1 MGIGCEPGGRLEGS
15 RQLRVNRCDAPRP
28 ISNRS
33 CRQGRTL
40 CIALLL
46 AAFGTGF
53 AGRSCAQS
61 SSLSGT
67 VALSSQLVDR
77 GLAISPVTPIV
88 QGALSWASNSGWALG
103 LSAATET
110 RQPGND
116 SEALAQ
122 VAHYW
127 SLSDD
132 WRMQA
137 GLIYYTYPDNPHAR
151 AFERVETGVN
161 WLYRDVLTFGFS
173 AITLT
178 RGNDHQPRGAA
189 DVDLHWPLPQHL
201 ALSAGLGVAQTLA
214 GAAYGDAGSY
224 DGHLYPY
231 HLARVRSYYGYGHF
245 GLVWAYEAWRVELDR
260 MVTDPDIRRSGVAAA
275 PWVATLSWSF

>member
-1 MGIGCEPGGRLEGS
+1 MLTALGTSFPGPS
-15 RQLRVNRCDAPRP
+15 R
-28 ISNRS
+28 
-33 CRQGRTL
+33 
-40 CIALLL
+40 
-46 AAFGTGF
+46 
-53 AGRSCAQS
+53 AQS
-61 SSLSGT
+61 SNLSGT

-88 QGALSWASNSGWALG
+88 QGAVSWASSSGWALG
-103 LSAATET
+103 LSAATQT
-110 RQPGND
+110 RSPGND

-137 GLIYYTYPDNPHAR
+137 GLVYYTYPDNAR
-151 AFERVETGVN
+151 AHAFERVETGVS
-161 WLYRDVLTFGFS
+161 WLYRDVLTFGLS

-178 RGNDHQPRGAA
+178 QGHDHQPRGAA
-189 DVDLHWPLPQHL
+189 DVDFHWPLPQHL
-201 ALSAGLGVAQTLA
+201 ALSAGLGVSQTLV
-214 GAAYGDAGSY
+214 GGAYGYPGAYEGQ
-224 DGHLYPY
+224 LYPY